1 MNKLLAITIIFFV
14 SHSTNADASDLSAKK
29 VKAGISKSVTFAIL
43 PKADGKIDKCRFTSV
58 QDLKGRPLEL
68 KHQPSQAYIDSACTV
83 SLAKGQNWI
92 PATDAQGNIAEI
104 QETCMWSKAI
114 PDVAIC
120 RVGVQAD
127 FAEEIPLGAGYSA
140 VFELTADSK
149 GQLASCKF
157 DSLSTLSREP
167 KVLDLK
173 PHDLFVADACRKL
186 SSVAWRSGATE
197 SSPSKEFYMYC
208 RYIAENPVRAFCD
221 QKFGK

>member
-1 MNKLLAITIIFFV
+1 MNKILAIAIILFV
-14 SHSTNADASDLSAKK
+14 SRGLNANASGLSEKK
-29 VKAGISKSVTFAIL
+29 VKAGISKSVTFTIL
-43 PKADGKIDKCRFTSV
+43 PKADGKIDKCRYTSV

-83 SLAKGQNWI
+83 SLAKGPNWI
-92 PATDAQGNIAEI
+92 PTLDAQGNIAET

-114 PDVAIC
+114 PDIAIC

-127 FAEEIPLGAGYSA
+127 FAEEIPLGAGYST

-186 SSVAWRSGATE
+186 SSATWRSGATE
-197 SSPSKEFYMYC
+197 TSAPKEFYMYC